1 MPVSMMAMRAKR
13 LAVALGGLALTMAL
27 AAPPAPAADTS
38 ETTSRAGP
46 IERGNDADAAAL
58 LGKRPPELP
67 ALHWLDGKPR
77 SLASL
82 RGHVVVIRSFTAGCP
97 FCASTMPTLEKWQ
110 QDLGPRG
117 LQVLGVY
124 HPKPARPISD
134 AEVATA
140 SRALGVTTFPVASD
154 PVWAL
159 VKRWWLQPTQGS
171 WTSFTFILDRRGVVR
186 YVHPGGAFHGGGGPD
201 HATCRADEQN
211 MRALIE
217 QLLAE
222 KIG

>member
-1 MPVSMMAMRAKR
+1 MRARR
-13 LAVALGGLALTMAL
+13 LAVVLCGWACIMTWPFARAH
-27 AAPPAPAADTS
+27 AADDA
-38 ETTSRAGP
+38 ETTGRAGP
-46 IERGNDADAAAL
+46 IARGDDADAAAL

-67 ALHWLDGKPR
+67 ALHWLDGKAR
-77 SLASL
+77 TLASL
-82 RGHVVVIRSFTAGCP
+82 RGRVVVIRSFTARCP
-97 FCASTMPTLEKWQ
+97 FCASSMPTLEKWQ
-110 QDLGPRG
+110 RDLGPRG

-140 SRALGVTTFPVASD
+140 SHALGVKAFPVASD

-159 VKRWWLQPTQGS
+159 VNRWWLQPTHGS
-171 WTSFTFILDRRGVVR
+171 WTSFTFVLDRRGVVR
-186 YVHPGGAFHGGGGPD
+186 YVHPGGEFHSGGGPD
-201 HATCRADEQN
+201 HGACRADEQK

-222 KIG
+222 KVG